1 MVETLSLHGDERVLE
16 VGTGYGWQTGLLAGL
31 AREVFKRRALRRPR
45 RDRTGGP
52 RGREN
57 VTVVVDN
64 GSEGCLSTPDGKF
77 LGLSEQRVEAAELR
91 DMPRERPDA
100 STFSKIEL
108 ASHKVRTTDSLGR
121 AGAS

>member
-1 MVETLSLHGDERVLE
+1 VRFSSVERFADLAETARAGPEGARTSPSSST
-16 VGTGYGWQTGLLAGL
+16 TG
-31 AREVFKRRALRRPR
+31 AR
-45 RDRTGGP
+45 
-52 RGREN
+52 
-57 VTVVVDN
+57 
-64 GSEGCLSTPDGKF
+64 GCLSTPDGKF